1 VSEPNKDSRRLSGN
15 EGRAFAKKNLVQ
27 VKVDSVNWKVLWQN
41 PQTGEFWKEV
51 VPHSEMDG
59 GGPSEFL
66 NITEEEAK
74 SEFDL

>member
-1 VSEPNKDSRRLSGN
+1 MSKPNEDSKRMSGN
-15 EGRAFAKKNLVQ
+15 EGRAFAENNLVQ
-27 VKVDSVNWKVLWQN
+27 LKVDSVNWKVLWQN
-41 PQTGEFWKEV
+41 PRTGEFWKECF
-51 VPHSEMDG
+51 PHSEMHG